1 MKKILELGVVTAMF
15 LASTPISYADAITV
29 KDPAQASS
37 ISVSND
43 ISVSNEAKAQDDP
56 IITPLDVKLIS
67 PFHYSSV
74 NAYENTFYMDPR
86 NGLTANLWLQNTGS
100 GTIYM
105 KVYTDDVYQFEVS
118 FAPGEQKTTE
128 FYGTKGHNR
137 KIYVYNST
145 GIVNDFNISA
155 RQF

>member
-1 MKKILELGVVTAMF
+1 MKKILGLGVVAAVL
-15 LASTPISYADAITV
+15 LASTPISYADSITV

-56 IITPLDVKLIS
+56 IITPMDVQLIS

-74 NAYENTFYMDPR
+74 NAYENTFYMDPN
-86 NGLTANLWLQNTGS
+86 NGLTANLWVQNTSS

-105 KVYTDDVYQFEVS
+105 KIYTDGVYQLEVS
-118 FAPGEQKTTE
+118 YAPGEQKTTQ
-128 FYGTKGHNR
+128 FYGTVGHNH

-145 GIVNDFNISA
+145 GIVNNFNISA